1 MARRRRRRPEH
12 SHAPIL
18 CIAALSIRALQR
30 QQRTFENVGMVG
42 VLRSSE
48 MQVMQ
53 QSDADVAS
61 EMAGLNPEKGASKN
75 KILEV
80 TYKLPPP
87 VRPSVLSPSFY
98 RLMMIMIK
106 ITNLS

>member
-61 EMAGLNPEKGASKN
+61 EIAGLNPEKGASKIKFWKMHIN
-75 KILEV
+75 
-80 TYKLPPP
+80 YHLPS
-87 VRPSVLSPSFY
+87 VRPYYHHPS
-98 RLMMIMIK
+98 
-106 ITNLS
+106 TG

>member
-53 QSDADVAS
+53 HSDADVAS
-61 EMAGLNPEKGASKN
+61 EMAGFEPGERSIRK
-75 KILEV
+75 
-80 TYKLPPP
+80 
-87 VRPSVLSPSFY
+87 
-98 RLMMIMIK
+98 
-106 ITNLS
+106 